1 MAIIKNILALDVGQV
16 RIGVAV
22 ASLVAKMPRPLT
34 TINSSSEVYADIQ
47 KLADEQ
53 DAQII
58 VVGLPRG
65 LDGQTTEQTNITDN
79 FIMELKQNT
88 NLQIYKQDE
97 ALTSKKAKEEL
108 ESKGRPYSKEDID
121 ALAAT
126 YILEDFLHENADR
139 LKQVQQ

>member
-58 VVGLPRG
+58 VVGLPG
-65 LDGQTTEQTNITDN
+65 D
-79 FIMELKQNT
+79 
-88 NLQIYKQDE
+88 
-97 ALTSKKAKEEL
+97 
-108 ESKGRPYSKEDID
+108 
-121 ALAAT
+121 
-126 YILEDFLHENADR
+126 
-139 LKQVQQ
+139 